1 MTQKYGK
8 AGHSVRKMASKRRI
22 IYLGVVAFMFLIIW
36 LWANNIGTLIKLGL
50 PATIILVIGLWVAFN
65 DLEKTGIHIKKRI
78 KDAERGA
85 RAEERVE
92 EKLSSLEGYISFHN
106 LVFEGFNIDHLII
119 GPAGVFVIE
128 TKSHK
133 GKITSEGDSL
143 FLNGKPPVKNFT
155 NQVWSQTFHVKNLL
169 KQRTGNDW
177 LVKPILCFSNAFVE
191 VRETVK
197 GVTVINIGYVN
208 TFISRQ
214 KAILSMD
221 EISKLRKIFI
231 SDRKKES
238 EW

>member
-8 AGHSVRKMASKRRI
+8 AGHSVRKMASKREL
-22 IYLGVVAFMFLIIW
+22 IYFGIVAFMFLIIW
-36 LWANNIGTLIKLGL
+36 LWATNIGTLIKIGL
-50 PATIILVIGLWVAFN
+50 PATIVLVIGLRVAFN
-65 DLEKTGIHIKKRI
+65 DLEKAGIHIKKRI

-92 EKLSSLEGYISFHN
+92 EKLSSLEGYISFHD

-119 GPAGVFVIE
+119 GSAGVFVIE
-128 TKSHK
+128 TKSHI
-133 GKITSEGDSL
+133 GKVTSERGLL
-143 FLNGKPPVKNFT
+143 FLNGEPPVKNFT
-155 NQVWSQTFHVKNLL
+155 NQAWSQTFHIKNLL

-197 GVTVINIGYVN
+197 GVTVINIGYLN

-214 KAILSMD
+214 KSILSMD
-221 EISKLRKIFI
+221 EISTLRKIFI
-231 SDRKKES
+231 SDQKKKS